1 MNGDRAGFLPRMPA
15 RSRGRCI
22 PIHLRVACVCSF
34 CASVWCYVRKKMWR
48 THSCIDSGVIA
59 TGKTTD
65 PLWTCVFMRGRER
78 FFFFGFFLA
87 GLLTIQPLSNPALPL
102 STYNMAAYPLA
113 GLQTGREESADAEER
128 PIRGRVIENTQ
139 RESTDSESR
148 ATRGRC
154 SVCARECV
162 CVCRERESPDEQRFA
177 LRKRQT
183 HSAWHL
189 TKYFHCF
196 SCRKQVSSIAGRS
209 AKETLFRRPASL
221 ARSLQQQQQQKI
233 YTPNNKS
240 IHTISHTFATGL
252 RRFQLLQK
260 PPFTNLPWYDWN
272 LICGLCCFEMDMLR
286 KIPWFLK
293 KKNEKG
299 KKKLGIIISSEP
311 GAFSRGTRALKVSV
325 FLVSTF
331 CTNPICAFVLR
342 RLFFNTDPP
351 PGKEEKAAFEDC
363 LSVWKK
369 KGKTM

>member
-162 CVCRERESPDEQRFA
+162 CVCVEREKALMNKGLHCERDKLTLRDIWRNTFIVSPAENKYRVSRAGVQ
-177 LRKRQT
+177 KR
-183 HSAWHL
+183 
-189 TKYFHCF
+189 HC
-196 SCRKQVSSIAGRS
+196 SGD
-209 AKETLFRRPASL
+209 
-221 ARSLQQQQQQKI
+221 
-233 YTPNNKS
+233 
-240 IHTISHTFATGL
+240 
-252 RRFQLLQK
+252 
-260 PPFTNLPWYDWN
+260 LPH
-272 LICGLCCFEMDMLR
+272 
-286 KIPWFLK
+286 
-293 KKNEKG
+293 
-299 KKKLGIIISSEP
+299 
-311 GAFSRGTRALKVSV
+311 
-325 FLVSTF
+325 
-331 CTNPICAFVLR
+331 
-342 RLFFNTDPP
+342 
-351 PGKEEKAAFEDC
+351 
-363 LSVWKK
+363 
-369 KGKTM
+369 

>member
-1 MNGDRAGFLPRMPA
+1 MNKG
-15 RSRGRCI
+15 
-22 PIHLRVACVCSF
+22 
-34 CASVWCYVRKKMWR
+34 
-48 THSCIDSGVIA
+48 
-59 TGKTTD
+59 
-65 PLWTCVFMRGRER
+65 
-78 FFFFGFFLA
+78 
-87 GLLTIQPLSNPALPL
+87 
-102 STYNMAAYPLA
+102 
-113 GLQTGREESADAEER
+113 
-128 PIRGRVIENTQ
+128 
-139 RESTDSESR
+139 
-148 ATRGRC
+148 
-154 SVCARECV
+154 
-162 CVCRERESPDEQRFA
+162 FA

-221 ARSLQQQQQQKI
+221 TRSLQQQQQQKI

-331 CTNPICAFVLR
+331 CMNPICAFVLR
-342 RLFFNTDPP
+342 RLFLTPTHRRAKKRKRRLKTVYP
-351 PGKEEKAAFEDC
+351 SEKKRVKQCNPVRYLLGSILRLSWKDLVLGENAILYRGELEVFIYFFCIFFFFSEKICSRHFSSHEDEKKLSERGANLNRKICGYMGEFYTTRITFQMTPVLECNSALGLFDC
-363 LSVWKK
+363 LGLSGLSVMWQCSS
-369 KGKTM
+369 GHGPNS

>member
-78 FFFFGFFLA
+78 FFFFVFFLA

-162 CVCRERESPDEQRFA
+162 CVCRERKP
-177 LRKRQT
+177 
-183 HSAWHL
+183 WW
-189 TKYFHCF
+189 TKVC
-196 SCRKQVSSIAGRS
+196 I
-209 AKETLFRRPASL
+209 AKETNSLCVTSDEILSLFLLPKTSIEYRGPECKRDTVQETCLINSL
-221 ARSLQQQQQQKI
+221 AATTTTTK
-233 YTPNNKS
+233 N
-240 IHTISHTFATGL
+240 IHS
-252 RRFQLLQK
+252 
-260 PPFTNLPWYDWN
+260 
-272 LICGLCCFEMDMLR
+272 
-286 KIPWFLK
+286 
-293 KKNEKG
+293 
-299 KKKLGIIISSEP
+299 
-311 GAFSRGTRALKVSV
+311 
-325 FLVSTF
+325 
-331 CTNPICAFVLR
+331 
-342 RLFFNTDPP
+342 
-351 PGKEEKAAFEDC
+351 
-363 LSVWKK
+363 
-369 KGKTM
+369 